1 MIGPVFVS
9 PYTTSH
15 GSSWIVLVSLVF
27 YCRCSHCA
35 VAQLAQRGIGLEIV
49 LLQVVSGALM
59 ACASC
64 WRNCKHSPCEGH
76 ELCSHHFR
84 ILETR
89 LSHLR
94 LSPSRA
100 HRHNDFAR
108 MESSHRTHL
117 VKTGLSDMVV
127 PVERRSAVWMR
138 WHALRASTVVTPRS
152 QHPLSWVF
160 VQ

>member
-15 GSSWIVLVSLVF
+15 DSSWIVLVSLVF

-35 VAQLAQRGIGLEIV
+35 VAQMKAT
-49 LLQVVSGALM
+49 
-59 ACASC
+59 SC
-64 WRNCKHSPCEGH
+64 VHPV
-76 ELCSHHFR
+76 FR

-89 LSHLR
+89 LSHSR

-138 WHALRASTVVTPRS
+138 WHVFAGIDCGDASVPTSTQLGVRSIGVAMPVVFKRLEEALTEHS
-152 QHPLSWVF
+152 
-160 VQ
+160 